1 MQYTFIIRRA
11 EAADAPV
18 VHAILR
24 TAFEE
29 YAATTGQTQLE
40 ALRETV
46 ADVERQIVTKPV
58 YVAEIDGSI
67 AGTVRLEITGTEAYL
82 SRFAVAHEARNLGIG
97 KSLMNVVDKY
107 LAANGVTCVRLH
119 PASRHLALVRFY
131 NSRGFFTEAIET
143 ERGDLRARMIKEYVP
158 QTQAAPAC

>member
-11 EAADAPV
+11 EESDAPV
-18 VHAILR
+18 VHAILQ
-24 TAFEE
+24 TAFAE
-29 YAATTGQTQLE
+29 YASVTGQTQLE

-46 ADVERQIVTKPV
+46 EDVTHQIVTKPV

-67 AGTVRLEITGTEAYL
+67 TGTVRLEVIGDEAYL

-107 LAANGVTCVRLH
+107 LAANGVKAVRLH
-119 PASRHLALVRFY
+119 TASRHLALVRFY
-131 NSRGFFTEAIET
+131 YSRGFFTEAIET
-143 ERGDLRARMIKEYVP
+143 ERGYLRARMVKEY
-158 QTQAAPAC
+158 A